1 MWLKHLIWIYIYV
14 VQSIIL
20 LFTCRVVFDFLSGC
34 QNYSDSFSSNANKP
48 LINPFIIL
56 FYISNEQ
63 YRKHSGDASS
73 RFSRL
78 KSPTSSLV
86 IHHNQSSSLVHI
98 TSIFCKPISSLS
110 SIWND
115 LTEFSTNV
123 ARKGFWSNVLTV
135 VVTCGTVL
143 QRKDSPVREANSAE
157 EVDATL
163 MSVHET
169 GWNSWGSSG
178 KTHLQTPL
186 QLTNGRVCLIR
197 TKTEEALVVMCPTSP
212 CQDLLPGNQRRH
224 QEVTGPWQKT
234 VQYMFPINLHEVL
247 NFFLLKCLIV
257 GVRSTSLN
265 QWKTVSAFL
274 SRQKVI
280 TDTNDEFV
288 KGFRFSTGF
297 RFSKIQANPNPAC
310 AAVFIDVYHQICQC
324 FSKCKWFN
332 NVTFKQGAKSRLWT
346 YLCVW
351 FGGTRLITGFL
362 FAHRCSRLCLSP
374 TRLCMCHRRN
384 WRKSD
389 WSVRCSFEWISLRR
403 LE

>member
-123 ARKGFWSNVLTV
+123 ARKGFWSNVLTL

-143 QRKDSPVREANSAE
+143 QRKDSPVREANSAF
-157 EVDATL
+157 L
-163 MSVHET
+163 Q
-169 GWNSWGSSG
+169 SWGG
-178 KTHLQTPL
+178 RCHTHVCTRNRVKQLRLKWKNT
-186 QLTNGRVCLIR
+186 LTN
-197 TKTEEALVVMCPTSP
+197 TS
-212 CQDLLPGNQRRH
+212 
-224 QEVTGPWQKT
+224 T
-234 VQYMFPINLHEVL
+234 
-247 NFFLLKCLIV
+247 
-257 GVRSTSLN
+257 
-265 QWKTVSAFL
+265 
-274 SRQKVI
+274 
-280 TDTNDEFV
+280 
-288 KGFRFSTGF
+288 
-297 RFSKIQANPNPAC
+297 
-310 AAVFIDVYHQICQC
+310 
-324 FSKCKWFN
+324 
-332 NVTFKQGAKSRLWT
+332 
-346 YLCVW
+346 
-351 FGGTRLITGFL
+351 
-362 FAHRCSRLCLSP
+362 AH
-374 TRLCMCHRRN
+374 
-384 WRKSD
+384 
-389 WSVRCSFEWISLRR
+389 
-403 LE
+403 